1 MPRPGVEVFSLAEPT
16 ARSAPTDT
24 GVWFVVGLTA
34 SLPVDGSGNPVP
46 KLIHSMNE
54 YEAVFGVRG
63 SGVAQDLYDAVQ
75 TYYREGGS
83 QVYVSPLPA
92 AATGT
97 PTEYEAALDRLTADL
112 GPGQVSAP
120 GSVDA
125 AVQGSL
131 VAHAEATNRVAL
143 LDAPSTGVAQDFIDA
158 GEALQ
163 SAGNGRYG
171 AAFGPGAVI
180 PGVASGTTR
189 SVSWAAIVAGIIA
202 RNDVPFTPNQAAA
215 GVNGISLYALDVS
228 ARFTDLEYEAINA
241 AGVNMARNRYGT
253 LEMYGF
259 RSLVDPVAHP
269 EWLNFGNARLNMAI
283 VAQATAIAER
293 YVFSQ
298 IDGRKR
304 MIGDFGGELAAMLV
318 PFYEAGALYGATADD
333 AFRVNVGS
341 QVNTPATIA
350 NGELHAVIE
359 VRMSPFAEL
368 VVIEIVKVSTVEAA
382 AAPPSLSTLAA

>member
-1 MPRPGVEVFSLAEPT
+1 MPRPGVEVRSLAEPT

-24 GVWFVVGLTA
+24 GVWFVVGATTQV
-34 SLPVDGSGNPVP
+34 PVDAGGAPVP
-46 KLIHSMNE
+46 TLVHSLNE
-54 YEAVFGVRG
+54 YDAEFGARG
-63 SGVAQDLYDAVQ
+63 SGVAQEMYDAVQ
-75 TYYREGGS
+75 TYFREGGNR
-83 QVYVSPLPA
+83 VWVSALPA

-97 PTEYEAALDRLTADL
+97 PTEYGAALDRLTADL

-120 GSVDA
+120 GSNDA
-125 AVQGSL
+125 GVQGL
-131 VAHAEATNRVAL
+131 LLDHAEVTNRVAL
-143 LDAPSTGVAQDFIDA
+143 LDGPVSGTAAELIAA
-158 GEALQ
+158 GEAFQ

-171 AAFGPGAVI
+171 AAFAPGAIV
-180 PGVASGTTR
+180 PGVASGTQRT
-189 SVSWAAIVAGIIA
+189 VSWASVVAGIIA

-215 GVNGISLYALDVS
+215 GVNGVSLYALDLTT
-228 ARFTDLEYEAINA
+228 RYTDLEYEAINE

-283 VAQATAIAER
+283 VAQANAIAER

-298 IDGRKR
+298 IDGRNR

-318 PFYEAGALYGATADD
+318 PFYEAGALYGDTADQ

-350 NGELHAVIE
+350 NGELHAVLE

-382 AAPPSLSTLAA
+382 AAPPSLSSLAA